1 MFRPSILDPEGVW
14 ILKADLRILVADP
27 NISLPWKEGIPLE
40 ADEIPSNGFL

>member
-40 ADEIPSNGFL
+40 ADEIPSGFLS